1 MPAPAVGQGD
11 KRRFP
16 RVRPSGLVSKGAKV
30 YADQKGAALI
40 DCNLIDISTGG
51 ACLET
56 VGDAAIPA
64 RLVVVHGGVQK
75 RGKVVW
81 KKGRRFGVSF

>member
-1 MPAPAVGQGD
+1 MPAPGAGPEN
-11 KRRFP
+11 RRFT
-16 RVRPSGLVSKGAKV
+16 RVRPSGLVSKVAKV
-30 YADQKGAALI
+30 YADQKGAPLI

-56 VGDAAIPA
+56 VGDATVPA
-64 RLVVVHGGVQK
+64 KLVMVHGGVQK

-81 KKGRRFGVSF
+81 RKGRRFGVSF

>member
-1 MPAPAVGQGD
+1 MPAQSGIE
-11 KRRFP
+11 KRRFT
-16 RVRPSGLVSKGAKV
+16 RVRPSGLVSRAAKV
-30 YADQKGAALI
+30 YADQKGAPLI

-56 VGDAAIPA
+56 VGDATVPA
-64 RLVVVHGGVQK
+64 KLVMVHGGVQK

-81 KKGRRFGVSF
+81 RKGRRFGVSF

>member
-1 MPAPAVGQGD
+1 MPAQSGIE
-11 KRRFP
+11 KRRFT
-16 RVRPSGLVSKGAKV
+16 RVRPSGLVSKVAKV

-56 VGDAAIPA
+56 LGDATVPA
-64 RLVVVHGGVQK
+64 KLVMVHGGVQK

-81 KKGRRFGVSF
+81 RKGRRFGVSF

>member
-1 MPAPAVGQGD
+1 MPAPAGSEN
-11 KRRFP
+11 RRFT
-16 RVRPSGLVSKGAKV
+16 RVRPSGLVSKVAKV
-30 YADQKGAALI
+30 YADQKGAPLI

-56 VGDAAIPA
+56 VGDATLPD
-64 RLVVVHGGVQK
+64 RLIVVHGGVQK
-75 RGKVVW
+75 RGKLVW

>member
-1 MPAPAVGQGD
+1 MPAPAVGQSD
-11 KRRFP
+11 KRRFT

-40 DCNLIDISTGG
+40 DCTLIDISTGG

-56 VGDAAIPA
+56 VGDAPLGS
-64 RLVVVHGGVQK
+64 RLIMMHGGVKK
-75 RGKVVW
+75 RARLVW
-81 KKGRRFGVSF
+81 KKGRRFGVAF

>member
-1 MPAPAVGQGD
+1 MPAPAGSE
-11 KRRFP
+11 KRRFT
-16 RVRPSGLVSKGAKV
+16 RVRPSGLVSKVAKV

-56 VGDAAIPA
+56 LGDATVPA
-64 RLVVVHGGVQK
+64 KLVMVHGGVQK

-81 KKGRRFGVSF
+81 RKGRRFGVSF